1 MKWPHLMMF
10 MLFLWGMFSCEKT
23 SPETEVPWPLLQK
36 TSAGN
41 FTASLQPQ
49 GGKQIKQ
56 NEHFSLEIALSPEG
70 LNTNSE
76 PRKIVVS
83 ADMPAHSHG
92 MNTKPETVKIA
103 PGKYRIDGML
113 FHMAGDWVV
122 SVRID
127 PGNGQWEQ
135 ADFPIL
141 IE

>member
-1 MKWPHLMMF
+1 MKSHHLIMAIF
-10 MLFLWGMFSCEKT
+10 FLLGMLSCEKS
-23 SPETEVPWPLLQK
+23 SPEIGSPWPLPQK

-41 FTASLQPQ
+41 FTVSLQPQ
-49 GGKQIKQ
+49 GGKQIRQ
-56 NEHFSLEIALSPEG
+56 NKHFSLDFALSPNDS
-70 LNTNSE
+70 NTPSE

-92 MNTKPETVKIA
+92 MNTKPETVQVT

-113 FHMAGDWVV
+113 FHMAGDWVI

-135 ADFPIL
+135 ADFPVS